1 MERLKKIKEAPS
13 NEELIKRLCEM
24 DESINIEFK
33 RASGKM
39 VHKALETI
47 VAFANSEGG
56 FLILGMEDSK
66 KAKGT
71 DRLYGIQENPEAVD
85 ELHEQV
91 AHRVTPPIGGITW
104 RKLSCT
110 LRDGSVGGGAC
121 CGSSVFKCVKIY
133 MGGEI
138 GIAGFF

>member
-1 MERLKKIKEAPS
+1 MERLTKIKASPG
-13 NEELIKRLCEM
+13 NEGLIKRLCEM

-39 VHKALETI
+39 VHKALEAI
-47 VAFANSEGG
+47 VAFANTEGG

-71 DRLYGIQENPEAVD
+71 HRLYGIQENPEAVD

-91 AHRVTPPIGGITW
+91 AHRVTPPIVRNNLEKFVVHLTGW
-104 RKLSCT
+104 RH
-110 LRDGSVGGGAC
+110 G
-121 CGSSVFKCVKIY
+121 
-133 MGGEI
+133 
-138 GIAGFF
+138 

>member
-1 MERLKKIKEAPS
+1 MKRTKTS
-13 NEELIKRLCEM
+13 RGNEELIKRLCEM
-24 DESINIEFK
+24 DESINVEFK

-71 DRLYGIQENPEAVD
+71 DRLHGIQENPEAVD

-91 AHRVTPPIGGITW
+91 THR
-104 RKLSCT
+104 RASC
-110 LRDGSVGGGAC
+110 R
-121 CGSSVFKCVKIY
+121 
-133 MGGEI
+133 MGTGQRLD
-138 GIAGFF
+138 